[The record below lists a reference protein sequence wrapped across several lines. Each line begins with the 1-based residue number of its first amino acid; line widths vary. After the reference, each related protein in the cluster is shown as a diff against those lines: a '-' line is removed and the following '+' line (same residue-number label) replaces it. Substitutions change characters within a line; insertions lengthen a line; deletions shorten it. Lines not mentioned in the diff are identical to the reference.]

1 MSLLNILLIGLGNM
15 GKIHKRIIENN
26 DDTNL
31 YGIVDTSFKKKHETI
46 NGVEY
51 FNELQ
56 LVDIDNGF
64 IDAVVISSTTST
76 HYKIAKKFLERKIP
90 VLLEK
95 PISTKKNEIE
105 KLLSL
110 ANNQNTIFRC
120 GLIEIYNPI
129 FNYIKELNLNDIIS
143 IHIYR
148 HSQPPSAQREL
159 DNVLFDLTL
168 HDISVLSYLFKN
180 QNFQPVG
187 QNFNLV
193 EGSIES
199 ADLLYSLEG
208 INVFISTSRESQI
221 KIRKWD
227 ILTKNKLYK
236 IDLMQKTVD
245 VYESGSINY
254 TPANLLDSKVNH
266 SALSFTNHTETAK
279 IQLNEFIKNIQNKS
293 LDKNHLELVK
303 FSHDEIINLNT

>member
-1 MSLLNILLIGLGNM
+1 MSPLNILLIGLGNM
-15 GKIHKRIIENN
+15 GKIHKRVIENN

-31 YGIVDTSFKKKHETI
+31 FGIVDTSFKKKHETI

-51 FNELQ
+51 FNELR
-56 LVDIDNGF
+56 LVNLDDGI

-76 HYKIAKKFLERKIP
+76 HYEIAEKFLARRIP
-90 VLLEK
+90 VLVEK
-95 PISTKKNEIE
+95 PISTEKNEIM
-105 KLLSL
+105 KLINFALDQDTTL
-110 ANNQNTIFRC
+110 RC

-129 FNYIKELNLNDIIS
+129 FNYIKELNLDDIIS

-148 HSQPPSAQREL
+148 HSQPAPSQRKL

-168 HDISVLSYLFKN
+168 HDISVLGYLFENPNLKLI
-180 QNFQPVG
+180 G
-187 QNFNLV
+187 QNFNLL
-193 EGSIES
+193 EDSIES
-199 ADLLYSLEG
+199 ADLLYSCEG

-236 IDLMQKTVD
+236 IDLMQKSVD

-254 TPANLLDSKVNH
+254 TPTNLLDSKVNH
-266 SALSFTNHTETAK
+266 SALSFSNHTETAK
-279 IQLNEFIKNIQNKS
+279 IQLNEFINNIQNNII
-293 LDKNHLELVK
+293 DKNHIELVK
-303 FSHDEIINLNT
+303 YSHNEINNL